1 MLLELASEPGFAPA
15 LLGPCSF
22 CDLPGATVMS
32 CLSQLPSRRPS
43 GASTCS
49 AMPPVPPTLRFSFGP
64 TASGH
69 DAACSTACLVHK
81 GGLKS
86 LDAALA
92 MLQMLLD
99 SGEAYR
105 IQGYLAFLPE
115 HCERGDEFPP
125 PVERLWAL
133 PMVVVEGFFR
143 GRLEISPVTRAA
155 ADSAVAPAQPVQE
168 SAFDAAA
175 TDRGGCKVFLCGRNL
190 EEPQLRAQL
199 RRIAAPGFGGPVCN
213 LEEWPEAAQ
222 ALNLR
227 DQKVK
232 AALAIEPFDAS
243 VGQGRE
249 AAEAFAAKLA
259 GALNL
264 DLPAP
269 LAPLARRSML
279 GRLRRGSVTEAV
291 EVHWVDGKVTVSA
304 PSLETQATGALRF
317 VPNPGYEVLVL
328 GSEVYCRQRAS
339 PEQHTAASR

>member
-1 MLLELASEPGFAPA
+1 MDVQRTREMLLELASEPGFAPA

-264 DLPAP
+264 GAS
-269 LAPLARRSML
+269 AAW
-279 GRLRRGSVTEAV
+279 G
-291 EVHWVDGKVTVSA
+291 DGLWLDDV
-304 PSLETQATGALRF
+304 RF
-317 VPNPGYEVLVL
+317 
-328 GSEVYCRQRAS
+328 ADW
-339 PEQHTAASR
+339 